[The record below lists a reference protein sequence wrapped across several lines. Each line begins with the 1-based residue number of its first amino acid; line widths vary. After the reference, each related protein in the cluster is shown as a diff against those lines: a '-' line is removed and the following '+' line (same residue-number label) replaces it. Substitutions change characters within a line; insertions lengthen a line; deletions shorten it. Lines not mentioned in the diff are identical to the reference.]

1 MNPIDYI
8 IYSPLP
14 DYYHEAFQHNKALGW
29 VSTDLTADSYDITK
43 IKAGRC
49 PLLHIQQY
57 TLPKIEKIKHKISGF
72 FLAEGDV
79 KIDITY
85 QQFLDLDIHQPTWLG
100 YKKRLSTYIVGAFLL
115 YIPINYFE
123 EFKMYVNVK
132 RLVYS
137 DRLFTKLVDCGWLHL
152 HPVSVAS
159 ELPHYS
165 NVLNAW
171 RK

>member
-14 DYYHEAFQHNKALGW
+14 DYYHEAYNHNALRGW
-29 VSTDLTADSYDITK
+29 VSTELSPDTYDITK
-43 IKAGRC
+43 IKPGRC
-49 PLLHIQQY
+49 PLKHIIEY
-57 TLPKIEKIKHKISGF
+57 TIPKIEKIKHKISGF
-72 FLAEGDV
+72 FIAEGDV
-79 KIDITY
+79 EIDITY
-85 QQFLDLDIHQPTWLG
+85 DEFLKMNITVPMWLG
-100 YKKRLSTYIVGAFLL
+100 YKKKLKDYIVGAFLL

-137 DRLFTKLVDCGWLHL
+137 DRLFTRLVEQGWLHL
-152 HPVSVAS
+152 HHETLAH
-159 ELPHYS
+159 EIPHFS
-165 NVLNAW
+165 NVLGKF